1 MSESSTRPEGDLDGR
16 LAQIRLAVFD
26 VDGTLTD
33 GHVTYVGG
41 EQQQTFCVQDGFAL
55 ALLQQAG
62 ISQAW
67 ITGRGC
73 DATERRA
80 AELGVTQLLLE
91 VRDKK
96 AALEEVQASLG
107 IPAAET
113 LVMGDDLP
121 DLAMRAGAS
130 VFAAPADAAPEVLER
145 ADFVSGS
152 PGGDGAAREV
162 CRRLLLAQGSW
173 PGSGDG
179 P

>member
-1 MSESSTRPEGDLDGR
+1 MSEASTRPEGDLDGR
-16 LAQIRLAVFD
+16 LALIRLAVFD

-33 GHVTYVGG
+33 GHVTYAG
-41 EQQQTFCVQDGFAL
+41 EEEQQTFCVRDGFAL
-55 ALLQQAG
+55 ALLKQAG
-62 ISQAW
+62 ISHVW

-96 AALEEVQASLG
+96 RALAEVQASLG
-107 IPAAET
+107 VSAGET

-121 DLAMRAGAS
+121 DLAMMDGAS
-130 VFAAPADAAPEVLER
+130 VFAAPADAAPEVLEQ
-145 ADFVSGS
+145 ADLVSGS
-152 PGGDGAAREV
+152 PGGEGAAREV

-173 PGSGDG
+173 PGSGD
-179 P
+179 